1 MRFRL
6 IQSKHTH
13 SHSHSHLQSHV
24 QIRNHK
30 EAKTRRPKAPYGSQ
44 REEKKAKSPLWE
56 STGKPQAKSP
66 LWEST
71 GKKKGQK
78 PPMGVEPIFFASGG
92 APAASH
98 GHTRRPQNSIGP
110 QARYDRQ
117 RALVTLNWPLFS
129 PGVSRVARERV
140 IHGLKPHATCSV
152 HLLHLRML
160 SYPYH
165 FNMCMCMLPLQH
177 VHVHVPTT

>member
-1 MRFRL
+1 MY
-6 IQSKHTH
+6 IS
-13 SHSHSHLQSHV
+13 
-24 QIRNHK
+24 
-30 EAKTRRPKAPYGSQ
+30 EPQ
-44 REEKKAKSPLWE
+44 RGKS
-56 STGKPQAKSP
+56 PQAKSP

-71 GKKKGQK
+71 GREKGQKPPMGVDGQAAGQK

-98 GHTRRPQNSIGP
+98 GHTGCPQNSIGP

-117 RALVTLNWPLFS
+117 RALVALNWPLFS

-165 FNMCMCMLPLQH
+165 FNMCMCMYPPLNTAMQPLH
-177 VHVHVPTT
+177 ATDDTSLSHG